1 MISMV
6 LSALLAYA
14 TLRGVFTALD
24 SWWRW
29 ISKEYLLDR
38 KKKKEEEKGVVK
50 ARGEMGKGKA
60 RGIRKRWSRPGMGF
74 GGKPRDAIK
83 KARYES
89 RRGRGRG
96 RGRSK

>member
-38 KKKKEEEKGVVK
+38 KKKKEEEKK
-50 ARGEMGKGKA
+50 KSD
-60 RGIRKRWSRPGMGF
+60 GIFK
-74 GGKPRDAIK
+74 
-83 KARYES
+83 
-89 RRGRGRG
+89 
-96 RGRSK
+96 RSKRGGESARRDGKRESKGNSKKVVETRYGFWRKTEGRNQKSAV

>member
-1 MISMV
+1 V
-6 LSALLAYA
+6 VEVDKQ
-14 TLRGVFTALD
+14 RVFT
-24 SWWRW
+24 R
-29 ISKEYLLDR
+29 SKKKKRRR
-38 KKKKEEEKGVVK
+38 KKKRAMVSLSEAKGVVK

-89 RRGRGRG
+89 RRGRGRE
-96 RGRSK
+96 RSK